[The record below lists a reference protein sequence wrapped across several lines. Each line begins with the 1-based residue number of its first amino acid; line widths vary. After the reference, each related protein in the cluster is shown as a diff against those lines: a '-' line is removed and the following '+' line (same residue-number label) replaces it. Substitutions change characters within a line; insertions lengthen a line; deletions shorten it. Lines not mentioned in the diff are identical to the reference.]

1 MSETRSTPSAVA
13 DASGT
18 VSAAPIL
25 DLSLYLVSD
34 SAQAASAG
42 HNLVDVVMQAVAGGV
57 TAVQVREK
65 NASAREFLDTVLRIS
80 DVLPDSVA
88 LFVNDR
94 VDVFLA
100 ARAVGRR
107 VTGMHVGQSDL
118 AARTV
123 RELVGPDAII
133 GLSASTD
140 EQLRAAASDPAL
152 ITYVGIGALHPT
164 QTKRDAPPALG
175 HTEFARL
182 VGVSAL
188 SAVAIGGVTRG
199 DLAALRS
206 SGAAG
211 AAVVSAICAADDPQA
226 AARELR
232 DAWGAAS

>member
-1 MSETRSTPSAVA
+1 MQPTAPAAVG
-13 DASGT
+13 DAS
-18 VSAAPIL
+18 SAPTPPTL
-25 DLSLYLVSD
+25 DLSLYLVTD
-34 SAQAASAG
+34 SNLASSAG
-42 HNLVDVVMQAVAGGV
+42 HTLVDVVRQAVAGGV

-65 NASAREFLDTVLRIS
+65 DASAREFLDTVLRIS
-80 DVLPDSVA
+80 DVLPESVA

-100 ARAVGRR
+100 ARAAGRR

-123 RELVGPDAII
+123 RELIGADAII

-140 EQLRAAASDPAL
+140 EQLRAAASDPAF

-164 QTKRDAPPALG
+164 KTKHDAPPALG

-188 SAVAIGGVTRG
+188 PAVAIGGVSRD
-199 DLAALRS
+199 DLGAIRR

-211 AAVVSAICAADDPQA
+211 AAVVSALCAAHDPQT

-232 DAWGAAS
+232 AAWGAAS